1 MPTATGSCPSSRPA
15 SRVVAATRSLASPW
29 RAASPPSATT
39 PSAAHSAA
47 GLFLL
52 AVDDISHRPVGAHPL
67 VFMASGDGRFLIGS
81 LDRMLT
87 MDVNR
92 IDE

>member
-1 MPTATGSCPSSRPA
+1 M
-15 SRVVAATRSLASPW
+15 AAEHFQLAPNDF
-29 RAASPPSATT
+29 P
-39 PSAAHSAA
+39 
-47 GLFLL
+47 
-52 AVDDISHRPVGAHPL
+52 DRPVGAHPL
-67 VFMASGDGRFLIGS
+67 EYMASGDGRFLIGW